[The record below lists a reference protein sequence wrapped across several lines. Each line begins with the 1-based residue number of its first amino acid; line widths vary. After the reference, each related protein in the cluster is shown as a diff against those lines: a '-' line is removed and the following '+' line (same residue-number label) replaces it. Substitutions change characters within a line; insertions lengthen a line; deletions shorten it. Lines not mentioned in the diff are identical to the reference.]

1 MLKPFGGNEMG
12 LNKPMTHKQIS
23 FKFLTMCITDQVKN
37 AYALFV
43 HKDFLHHNQYVK
55 KDRLSLLNA
64 MIEDNHI
71 HQDKKII
78 IIKQIEED
86 KYVSNFSIVDIG
98 EKTKYMVVHIFRFE
112 DDQIIEAWDIGE
124 EVIKDSANPIID
136 L

>member
-1 MLKPFGGNEMG
+1 
-12 LNKPMTHKQIS
+12 MTHKEIS
-23 FKFLTMCITDQVKN
+23 VKFLTMCITDQVEN

-64 MIEDNHI
+64 MMEDNQVHKN
-71 HQDKKII
+71 KKITI
-78 IIKQIEED
+78 LKQIEENN
-86 KYVSNFSIVDIG
+86 YVSNYSIVDID
-98 EKTKYMVVHIFRFE
+98 ENTRYMVVHIFRFE

-136 L
+136 LK